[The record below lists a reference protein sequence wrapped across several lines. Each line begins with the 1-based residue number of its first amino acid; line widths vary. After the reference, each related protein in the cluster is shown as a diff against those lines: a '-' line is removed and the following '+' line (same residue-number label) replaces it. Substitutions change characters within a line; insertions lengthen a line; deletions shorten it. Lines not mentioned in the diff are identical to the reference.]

1 MTSFF
6 GGKRQTCN
14 VLLGLPCIGPTVVG
28 SPCLRAAECCD
39 TLRCETMRRIS
50 GFMGLMI
57 CVVILCG
64 CRSAYYS
71 AWETLGKHKR
81 DLLQS
86 KVADVR
92 DEQKEATQ
100 ELKDAMTRLKEL
112 TGFQGGELEKTY
124 KQLQGDYDNA
134 ASAAEGVRERIRE
147 MDQIARD
154 LFREWENE
162 LKTISS
168 PELRDAD
175 RRQLDQ
181 TRRRY
186 EELFT
191 TTKRAEA
198 GMEPV
203 IAKFRDYVLYLKH
216 NLNAQ
221 AIGALQ
227 GESAKIQI
235 DISKLI
241 EQMNAAIR
249 QADDF
254 LKQTK

>member
-1 MTSFF
+1 M
-6 GGKRQTCN
+6 KQTLGFTG
-14 VLLGLPCIGPTVVG
+14 LLICILSV
-28 SPCLRAAECCD
+28 
-39 TLRCETMRRIS
+39 
-50 GFMGLMI
+50 
-57 CVVILCG
+57 CG

-92 DEQKEATQ
+92 DEQKATTQ

-112 TGFQGGELEKTY
+112 TGFEGGQLEKTY
-124 KQLQGDYDNA
+124 KRLQGDYDSA
-134 ASAAEGVRERIRE
+134 ASSAESLRTRIRE

-162 LKTISS
+162 LKTISA

-186 EELFT
+186 EELYT
-191 TTKRAEA
+191 TTKRAEST
-198 GMEPV
+198 MEPV
-203 IAKFRDYVLYLKH
+203 LTKFRDYVLYLKH

-241 EQMNAAIR
+241 DQMNTAIR
-249 QADDF
+249 EADEF

>member
-1 MTSFF
+1 M
-6 GGKRQTCN
+6 KRILGFTG
-14 VLLGLPCIGPTVVG
+14 LLICI
-28 SPCLRAAECCD
+28 
-39 TLRCETMRRIS
+39 IS
-50 GFMGLMI
+50 M
-57 CVVILCG
+57 CG

-71 AWETLGKHKR
+71 AWEKLGKHKR

-92 DEQKEATQ
+92 DEQKATTQ

-112 TGFQGGELEKTY
+112 TGFEGGQLEKTY
-124 KQLQGDYDNA
+124 KRLQGDYDSA
-134 ASAAEGVRERIRE
+134 ASSAESLRERIRE

-154 LFREWENE
+154 LFREWETE

-186 EELFT
+186 EELHT
-191 TTKRAEA
+191 TTKRAEST
-198 GMEPV
+198 MEPV
-203 IAKFRDYVLYLKH
+203 LTKFRDYVLYLKH

-241 EQMNAAIR
+241 DQMNAAIR
-249 QADDF
+249 EADEF

>member
-1 MTSFF
+1 M
-6 GGKRQTCN
+6 KRTLSLT
-14 VLLGLPCIGPTVVG
+14 VLL
-28 SPCLRAAECCD
+28 
-39 TLRCETMRRIS
+39 
-50 GFMGLMI
+50 F
-57 CVVILCG
+57 CVFSFCG

-71 AWETLGKHKR
+71 AWEKLGRHKR
-81 DLLQS
+81 DLLQG

-92 DEQKEATQ
+92 DEQKQTTQ

-112 TGFQGGELEKTY
+112 TGFDGGDLEKTY
-124 KQLQGDYDNA
+124 RRLQSDYDS
-134 ASAAEGVRERIRE
+134 ASSSADTLRERIRQ

-154 LFREWENE
+154 LFREWETE

-186 EELFT
+186 EDLYT
-191 TTKRAEA
+191 TTKRAESA
-198 GMEPV
+198 LQPV
-203 IAKFRDYVLYLKH
+203 LTKFRDYVLYLKH

-235 DISKLI
+235 DISRLI

-249 QADDF
+249 EADQF
-254 LKQTK
+254 LQQTK

>member
-1 MTSFF
+1 M
-6 GGKRQTCN
+6 KR
-14 VLLGLPCIGPTVVG
+14 V
-28 SPCLRAAECCD
+28 
-39 TLRCETMRRIS
+39 S
-50 GFMGLMI
+50 GFIGLI
-57 CVVILCG
+57 FCGLALCG

-112 TGFQGGELEKTY
+112 TGFEGGQLEKAY
-124 KQLQGDYDNA
+124 KQLQGDYDSA
-134 ASAAEGVRERIRE
+134 ASAAESVRNRIRE

-168 PELRDAD
+168 PELRDSD

-186 EELFT
+186 EDLYA
-191 TTKRAEA
+191 TTKRAESS
-198 GMEPV
+198 MEPV
-203 IAKFRDYVLYLKH
+203 LTKFRDYVLYLKH

-235 DISKLI
+235 DISNLI

-249 QADDF
+249 QADEF

>member
-1 MTSFF
+1 MKRIF
-6 GGKRQTCN
+6 GFTGLIVC
-14 VLLGLPCIGPTVVG
+14 LLT
-28 SPCLRAAECCD
+28 
-39 TLRCETMRRIS
+39 
-50 GFMGLMI
+50 
-57 CVVILCG
+57 LCG

-112 TGFQGGELEKTY
+112 TGFEGGQLEKTY
-124 KQLQGDYDNA
+124 KQLQGDYD
-134 ASAAEGVRERIRE
+134 SAAGAAENVRKRIRE

-186 EELFT
+186 EDLYAA
-191 TTKRAEA
+191 TKRAESS
-198 GMEPV
+198 MEPV
-203 IAKFRDYVLYLKH
+203 LTKFRDYVLYLKH

>member
-1 MTSFF
+1 
-6 GGKRQTCN
+6 
-14 VLLGLPCIGPTVVG
+14 
-28 SPCLRAAECCD
+28 
-39 TLRCETMRRIS
+39 
-50 GFMGLMI
+50 
-57 CVVILCG
+57 
-64 CRSAYYS
+64 
-71 AWETLGKHKR
+71 
-81 DLLQS
+81 
-86 KVADVR
+86 
-92 DEQKEATQ
+92 
-100 ELKDAMTRLKEL
+100 MTRLKEL

-124 KQLQGDYDNA
+124 KQLQADYDNA
-134 ASAAEGVRERIRE
+134 ASAAESVRERIRE

-186 EELFT
+186 EELYT
-191 TTKRAEA
+191 TTKRAESS
-198 GMEPV
+198 MEPV
-203 IAKFRDYVLYLKH
+203 IMKFRDYVLYLKH

>member
-1 MTSFF
+1 MQQVESL
-6 GGKRQTCN
+6 RYE
-14 VLLGLPCIGPTVVG
+14 LIGPHASG
-28 SPCLRAAECCD
+28 FSLLAWSGMLRHVA
-39 TLRCETMRRIS
+39 CESMRRIL
-50 GFMGLMI
+50 GFTGLMI
-57 CVVILCG
+57 CVAILGG

-92 DEQKEATQ
+92 DEQQEATQ

-124 KQLQGDYDNA
+124 KRLQTDYDNA
-134 ASAAEGVRERIRE
+134 ASAAESVRQRIGE

-186 EELFT
+186 EDLFT

-198 GMEPV
+198 SMEPV
-203 IAKFRDYVLYLKH
+203 ITKFRDYVLYLKH

-241 EQMNAAIR
+241 EQMNVAIR

-254 LKQTK
+254 LKQTKQ

>member
-1 MTSFF
+1 MKQILGFT
-6 GGKRQTCN
+6 G
-14 VLLGLPCIGPTVVG
+14 LLVCILT
-28 SPCLRAAECCD
+28 
-39 TLRCETMRRIS
+39 
-50 GFMGLMI
+50 F
-57 CVVILCG
+57 CG

-100 ELKDAMTRLKEL
+100 ELKDAMTRLKEM
-112 TGFQGGELEKTY
+112 TGFEGGQLEKTY

-134 ASAAEGVRERIRE
+134 AGAAEAVRNRIRE

-154 LFREWENE
+154 LFKEWENE

-168 PELRDAD
+168 PELRDTD

-186 EELFT
+186 EDLFA
-191 TTKRAEA
+191 TTKRAESS
-198 GMEPV
+198 MEPV
-203 IAKFRDYVLYLKH
+203 LTKFRDYVLYLKH

-235 DISKLI
+235 DITKLI

>member
-1 MTSFF
+1 M
-6 GGKRQTCN
+6 K
-14 VLLGLPCIGPTVVG
+14 
-28 SPCLRAAECCD
+28 
-39 TLRCETMRRIS
+39 RIS
-50 GFMGLMI
+50 GLIALII
-57 CVVILCG
+57 CVLTICG

-71 AWETLGKHKR
+71 AWEKLGKHKR
-81 DLLQS
+81 DLLQN

-100 ELKDAMTRLKEL
+100 ELKDAMTRLKEI
-112 TGFQGGELEKTY
+112 TGFDGGELEKTY
-124 KQLQGDYDNA
+124 TRLQSDYDSAA
-134 ASAAEGVRERIRE
+134 ASAETLRARIRE

-154 LFREWENE
+154 LFREWDNE
-162 LKTISS
+162 LKTITS

-186 EELFT
+186 EDLYAA
-191 TTKRAEA
+191 TKRAETSI
-198 GMEPV
+198 EPV
-203 IAKFRDYVLYLKH
+203 LAKFRDYVLYLKH

-241 EQMNAAIR
+241 DQMNAAIR
-249 QADDF
+249 EADDF
-254 LKQTK
+254 LKQSK

>member
-1 MTSFF
+1 M
-6 GGKRQTCN
+6 KRI
-14 VLLGLPCIGPTVVG
+14 LGFT
-28 SPCLRAAECCD
+28 
-39 TLRCETMRRIS
+39 
-50 GFMGLMI
+50 GLII
-57 CVVILCG
+57 CVLTISG

-71 AWETLGKHKR
+71 AWEKLGKHKR
-81 DLLQS
+81 DLLQN

-112 TGFQGGELEKTY
+112 TGFDGGQLEKTY
-124 KQLQGDYDNA
+124 KRLQGDYDSAA
-134 ASAAEGVRERIRE
+134 ASAESLRARIRE

-162 LKTISS
+162 LKTITSA
-168 PELRDAD
+168 ELRDAD

-186 EELFT
+186 EDLYAA
-191 TTKRAEA
+191 TKRAESSI
-198 GMEPV
+198 EPV
-203 IAKFRDYVLYLKH
+203 LTKFRDYVLYLKH

-241 EQMNAAIR
+241 DQMNAAIR
-249 QADDF
+249 EADEF
-254 LKQTK
+254 LKQSK

>member
-1 MTSFF
+1 
-6 GGKRQTCN
+6 
-14 VLLGLPCIGPTVVG
+14 
-28 SPCLRAAECCD
+28 
-39 TLRCETMRRIS
+39 MRRIL
-50 GFMGLMI
+50 GFTGLMI
-57 CVVILCG
+57 CVLSLCG

-112 TGFQGGELEKTY
+112 TGFQGGQLEKTY

-134 ASAAEGVRERIRE
+134 ASAAESVRERIRE

-154 LFREWENE
+154 LFREWESE

-175 RRQLDQ
+175 RRQLDE

-186 EELFT
+186 EDLFT
-191 TTKRAEA
+191 TTKRAESS
-198 GMEPV
+198 MEPV
-203 IAKFRDYVLYLKH
+203 ITKFRDYVLYLKH

>member
-1 MTSFF
+1 M
-6 GGKRQTCN
+6 KQTLGFTG
-14 VLLGLPCIGPTVVG
+14 LLICILSV
-28 SPCLRAAECCD
+28 
-39 TLRCETMRRIS
+39 
-50 GFMGLMI
+50 
-57 CVVILCG
+57 CG

-92 DEQKEATQ
+92 DEQKATTQ

-112 TGFQGGELEKTY
+112 TGFEGGQLEKTY
-124 KQLQGDYDNA
+124 KRLQGDYDSA
-134 ASAAEGVRERIRE
+134 ASSAESLRTRIRE
-147 MDQIARD
+147 MEQIARD

-162 LKTISS
+162 LKTISA

-186 EELFT
+186 EELYT
-191 TTKRAEA
+191 TTKRAEST
-198 GMEPV
+198 MEPV
-203 IAKFRDYVLYLKH
+203 LTKFRDYVLYLKH

-241 EQMNAAIR
+241 DQMNTAIR
-249 QADDF
+249 EADEF